1 MCVWAD
7 VLVFRSRDE
16 LARNREYDGD
26 DDYYCCCCFGCCGGF
41 VSTTPSPLLLPS
53 LLLLVLRDA
62 TGMMGRVAATTRSIP
77 EECRRLRR
85 MRERGGSRH
94 SCDNEREH
102 HRREKFLS
110 WLRWDACAGLAGWLG
125 GAGSHGRECVARF
138 RLISATSRDF
148 FSLFSW
154 LGSPWLVF

>member
-1 MCVWAD
+1 MRAISNRLLLSAASIPPAVPSGISSFFFYCGCVCVCVWAD

-26 DDYYCCCCFGCCGGF
+26 DDYYCCCFGCCGGF

-110 WLRWDACAGLAGWLG
+110 WLR
-125 GAGSHGRECVARF
+125 
-138 RLISATSRDF
+138 
-148 FSLFSW
+148 
-154 LGSPWLVF
+154 

>member
-1 MCVWAD
+1 MRAISNRLLLSAASIPPAVPSGISSFFFLLRVCLCVCGRMCWCFD
-7 VLVFRSRDE
+7 
-16 LARNREYDGD
+16 REMSWRETA
-26 DDYYCCCCFGCCGGF
+26 
-41 VSTTPSPLLLPS
+41 STTATMTTTAAASAAAGVLLVLLLLLLLLLLPS

-110 WLRWDACAGLAGWLG
+110 WLR
-125 GAGSHGRECVARF
+125 
-138 RLISATSRDF
+138 
-148 FSLFSW
+148 
-154 LGSPWLVF
+154 

>member
-1 MCVWAD
+1 MRAISNRLLLSAASIPPAVPSGISSFFFFYCGCVCVCVWAD

-110 WLRWDACAGLAGWLG
+110 WLR
-125 GAGSHGRECVARF
+125 
-138 RLISATSRDF
+138 
-148 FSLFSW
+148 
-154 LGSPWLVF
+154 